1 MADNPPGGSLPSCCT
16 DSLPRKQGVLCCMSR
31 ARSVQQWA
39 DPVRTP
45 TTMHLHNIPTL
56 DT

>member
-45 TTMHLHNIPTL
+45 TTMHLHNIIIL